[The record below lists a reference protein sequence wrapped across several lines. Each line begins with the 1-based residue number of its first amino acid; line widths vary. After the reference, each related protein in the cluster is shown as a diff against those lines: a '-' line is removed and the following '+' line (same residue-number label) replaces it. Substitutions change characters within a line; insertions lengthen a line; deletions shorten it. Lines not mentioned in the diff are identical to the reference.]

1 MGIGK
6 KNEFIIF
13 DFSQNLF
20 SSLFYY
26 FFSCETLQS
35 FASSAV
41 LKSNNLRGEH
51 HPVTAEQTPSVM
63 REQAL
68 LGNGLERI

>member
-1 MGIGK
+1 MTLLFLTFLKI
-6 KNEFIIF
+6 
-13 DFSQNLF
+13 FSQVFFIYL
-20 SSLFYY
+20 

-51 HPVTAEQTPSVM
+51 HPTGHS
-63 REQAL
+63 
-68 LGNGLERI
+68 